1 MAIVFILGILIII
14 AALRYIVCINKEI
27 ENILNKIDH
36 VSKTNCWLSAFYAV
50 DISTAWSS
58 KEILM
63 IEEKYVSDYYNNLK
77 RLAEF
82 LKKSERPMH
91 KFFMTDKEKEKYAE
105 VFEELRKTEEELEHV
120 KKQKEMLSS
129 EGFIFKDLKDLIPEV
144 KYEDAIEILKTLLN
158 SNECVLTKEERQK
171 YAEILKAKEKIA

>member
-1 MAIVFILGILIII
+1 MIILVFIVLIII
-14 AALRYIVCINKEI
+14 ALSYRACIRQEI
-27 ENILNKIDH
+27 EDIFQRISNVEKN
-36 VSKTNCWLSAFYAV
+36 NCTLTAFYAI
-50 DISTAWSS
+50 DISTARTF

-105 VFEELRKTEEELEHV
+105 VFEDLRKTEEELEHL

-144 KYEDAIEILKTLLN
+144 KYEDAIEMLKAFLN
-158 SNECVLTKEERQK
+158 SNEHVLTKEERQK
-171 YAEILKAKEKIA
+171 YTEILKAKEKIA